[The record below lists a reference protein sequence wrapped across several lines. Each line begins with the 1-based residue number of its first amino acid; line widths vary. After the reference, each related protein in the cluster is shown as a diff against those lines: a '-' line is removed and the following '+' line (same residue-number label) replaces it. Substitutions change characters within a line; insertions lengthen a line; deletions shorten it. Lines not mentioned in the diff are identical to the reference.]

1 MANIKKQYP
10 RILYG
15 VIKEDERSYSLCQYV
30 LNEEKRIKLIQ
41 KDPPE
46 VLYLVLN
53 KLQSQ
58 AYLDLEKESIN
69 DEE

>member
-1 MANIKKQYP
+1 MANIRKQYP
-10 RILYG
+10 RNVYGIIREEEGFCLCHYILN
-15 VIKEDERSYSLCQYV
+15 D
-30 LNEEKRIKLIQ
+30 EKRIKLIQ

-58 AYLDLEKESIN
+58 AYLDLEKESTIY
-69 DEE
+69 DE